1 MVNLRSTAF
10 SESPVRFL
18 QYRDAGG
25 GSMNTSSK
33 RKMSTERD
41 EAPRPMLTIREASR
55 LLSVHSNTL
64 RRWSAKGLIKEYRI
78 GPGAHRR
85 FKTED
90 VAALILEQPRY
101 RQVKA
106 GRLIRH

>member
-1 MVNLRSTAF
+1 
-10 SESPVRFL
+10 
-18 QYRDAGG
+18 
-25 GSMNTSSK
+25 MNTSSK
-33 RKMSTERD
+33 RKMGTERD

-64 RRWSAKGLIKEYRI
+64 RRWAAKGFIKEYRI
-78 GPGAHRR
+78 GPGGHRR
-85 FKTED
+85 FKAED

-101 RQVKA
+101 HQVEA